1 MNRSRKSKKP
11 LISSILMAQAGESGE
26 SGKLRRTARCF
37 SEAVLFDADESMNP
51 QIY

>member
-26 SGKLRRTARCF
+26 RGESGKLRRAARCF
-37 SEAVLFDADESMNP
+37 TERTV
-51 QIY
+51 